1 MAKKKASGG
10 FGKRVSGST
19 LTEGKVRKGGV
30 KPKPLSPKPN
40 ITPAGQ
46 KQPPKKKN

>member
-10 FGKRVSGST
+10 FGKKVSGSI
-19 LTEGKVRKGGV
+19 LTEGKVRRGGI

-40 ITPAGQ
+40 ITPSGQ
-46 KQPPKKKN
+46 KPSPKKNN